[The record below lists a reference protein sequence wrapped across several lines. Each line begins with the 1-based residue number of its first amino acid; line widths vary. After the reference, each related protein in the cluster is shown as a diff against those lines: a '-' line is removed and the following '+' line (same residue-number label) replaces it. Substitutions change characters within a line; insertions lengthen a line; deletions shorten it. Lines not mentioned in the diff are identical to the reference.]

1 MALIQGHFFWYEQTY
16 YYGEW
21 QCLRPCGRLP
31 CTQVYR
37 AALQA
42 GHEVHCV
49 FFYQDGVSQ
58 SNALCAPASDE
69 LDLTAAWQQLA
80 KEWQLNLVN
89 CVSAALRRGVL
100 SAQDAKDNAKAS
112 ANLAAGFTMGGLA
125 SWSPGLKRVIVW

>member
-1 MALIQGHFFWYEQTY
+1 MSKLIIMVNGSIYGPAAGFHALKYT
-16 YYGEW
+16 
-21 QCLRPCGRLP
+21 
-31 CTQVYR
+31 R

-112 ANLAAGFTMGGLA
+112 ANLAAGFTMGGLGELVT
-125 SWSPGLKRVIVW
+125 GLEKSDRLVSF

>member
-1 MALIQGHFFWYEQTY
+1 MSKLIIMVNGSIYGPAAGFHALKYT
-16 YYGEW
+16 
-21 QCLRPCGRLP
+21 
-31 CTQVYR
+31 R

-89 CVSAALRRGVL
+89 CVSAALRAVCFQHRMPRITPKRVPISPL
-100 SAQDAKDNAKAS
+100 D
-112 ANLAAGFTMGGLA
+112 LPWGGLA